1 MIDLAVLTP
10 FGRKQWV
17 KRKWDE
23 YEKEKNTE
31 AIKLAKLAY
40 ETPTAKEWEDKLDK
54 SKWKTN
60 IDRKVNYLLARPPIA
75 KGYQARLDSLLD
87 FIKESA
93 REFILR
99 GSLIWIVQGDGEAVE
114 AEPYIM
120 NSTIAVYSDESK
132 EEPVAF
138 IRKRTEIELEP
149 ATGAE
154 NEIEFYEVY
163 YGTSRSTFCYSD
175 PTRDREETLVS
186 VPLFIELG
194 KTGDAPLYAY
204 VCRLLEAFDKIMKH
218 QDTTVEKNTKP
229 LVEVKG
235 YQGDS
240 DSDLDYAVNQLS
252 IARVAGDGGVVIHN
266 RNMDSTS
273 IDIWAKRLSQEFYEA
288 MATVGKDNELQY
300 AMSGKAM
307 DRLFIDMENSARDL
321 ASVLEKALKEY
332 FSSIGL
338 PQFDIIWNTDRPV
351 DDVSTIAA
359 IAQSQ
364 GVLSQETILEQ
375 HPWVDDVEKELQRL
389 AAEGSAGMLDL
400 VDPNEF
406 EHNHEEDYDKV
417 ITMP

>member
-1 MIDLAVLTP
+1 MIDLTLLTP

-17 KRKWDE
+17 RRKWDE
-23 YEKEKNTE
+23 YEKEANTK

-40 ETPTAKEWEDKLDK
+40 ESPTAKEWENNIDK

-75 KGYQARLDSLLD
+75 DGYQDRLDSLAD

-120 NSTIAVYSDESK
+120 NSTIAIYSDESK
-132 EEPVAF
+132 EEPVCF
-138 IRKRTEIELEP
+138 IRKRTEIELVET
-149 ATGAE
+149 TGE
-154 NEIEFYEVY
+154 EKEIELYEVY
-163 YGTSRSTFCYSD
+163 YGNNRSTFCYSD
-175 PTRDREETLVS
+175 ATRDKEEVLTA

-204 VCRLLEAFDKIMKH
+204 VHKLLKAFDKILKH
-218 QDTTVEKNTKP
+218 QDTTTEKNTKP

-240 DSDLDYAVNQLS
+240 DADLDYAINTLN
-252 IARVAGDGGVVIHN
+252 IARVAGTGGVTIHN
-266 RNMDSTS
+266 RTMDSTS

-332 FSSIGL
+332 FTSIDL
-338 PQFDIIWNTDRPV
+338 PNFDIIWNTDRPT
-351 DDVSTIAA
+351 DDLATIQGIQA
-359 IAQSQ
+359 SQ
-364 GVLSQETILEQ
+364 GILSQETLLEQ
-375 HPWVDDVEKELQRL
+375 HPWVDDVAKEKQRL
-389 AAEGSAGMLDL
+389 AAESSAGMLDL
-400 VDPNEF
+400 VDDNAF
-406 EHNHEEDYDKV
+406 DHTHEEGYEETV
-417 ITMP
+417 TMA

>member
-1 MIDLAVLTP
+1 MIDLTLLTP

-40 ETPTAKEWEDKLDK
+40 ESPTAKEWDDNIDK

-75 KGYQARLDSLLD
+75 DGYQDRLDSLAD

-99 GSLIWIVQGDGEAVE
+99 GSLIWIVQGDGEVVE

-120 NSTIAVYSDESK
+120 NSTIAIYSDESK
-132 EEPVAF
+132 EEPVCF
-138 IRKRTEIELEP
+138 IRKRTEIELVET
-149 ATGAE
+149 TGE
-154 NEIEFYEVY
+154 EKEIELYEVY
-163 YGTSRSTFCYSD
+163 YGNNRSTFCYSD
-175 PTRDREETLVS
+175 PARDKEEVLTA

-204 VCRLLEAFDKIMKH
+204 VDRLLKAFDKILKH
-218 QDTTVEKNTKP
+218 QDRTVEKNTNP
-229 LVEVKG
+229 LTEVKG

-240 DSDLDYAVNQLS
+240 DADLDYAINTLN
-252 IARVAGDGGVVIHN
+252 IARVVGTGGVTIHN
-266 RNMDSTS
+266 RSMDSTS

-332 FSSIGL
+332 FTSIGL
-338 PQFDIIWNTDRPV
+338 PNFDIIWNTDRPT
-351 DDVSTIAA
+351 DDLATIQGIQA
-359 IAQSQ
+359 SQ
-364 GVLSQETILEQ
+364 GILSQETLLEQ
-375 HPWVDDVEKELQRL
+375 HPWVDDVAKEKQRL
-389 AAEGSAGMLDL
+389 AAESSAGMLDL
-400 VDPNEF
+400 VDDNAF
-406 EHNHEEDYDKV
+406 DHTHEEGYEETV
-417 ITMP
+417 TMA